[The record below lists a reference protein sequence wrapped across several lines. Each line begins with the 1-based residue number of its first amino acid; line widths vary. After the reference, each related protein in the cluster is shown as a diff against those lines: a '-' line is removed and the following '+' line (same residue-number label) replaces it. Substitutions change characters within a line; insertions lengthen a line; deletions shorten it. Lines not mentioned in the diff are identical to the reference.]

1 MTRLFHKVPACGL
14 YNPEG
19 GCGLVVRPLEIF
31 TEDEINSRKSNVLE
45 VAFSQKRNADI
56 VGTLVGR

>member
-1 MTRLFHKVPACGL
+1 M
-14 YNPEG
+14 
-19 GCGLVVRPLEIF
+19 VRPLEIF